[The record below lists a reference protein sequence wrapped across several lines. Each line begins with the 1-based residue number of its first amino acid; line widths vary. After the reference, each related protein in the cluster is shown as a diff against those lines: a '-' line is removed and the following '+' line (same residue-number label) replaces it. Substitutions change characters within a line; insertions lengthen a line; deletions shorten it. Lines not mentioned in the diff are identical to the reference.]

1 MNDIIEISFPI
12 SALVARYGVAAQSLR
27 NWEQQ
32 GLIPQAHR
40 TPGGHRRYGCE
51 HIDALDRLFTLP
63 IEQLVRSVSDDGDL
77 STPPGG

>member
-1 MNDIIEISFPI
+1 MNNIIDNSFPI

-32 GLIPQAHR
+32 GLIPQTHR

-63 IEQLVRSVSDDGDL
+63 IDQLVSSAKNDQDL
-77 STPPGG
+77 KPQSGH